1 MSVDV
6 KIITVA
12 ILLCIVTAGIV
23 LFGPVQSTEIEA
35 IAESASAIITAAS
48 IIILVI
54 HNRKAAKQNTEAM
67 IRSEWAILHA
77 ERQRLESDMTQIRIQ
92 TSPVRR
98 ESREDQIRGRI
109 YEVSEYM
116 TKMLEDYPDVFPNL
130 ALFTRQDKPNKEQ
143 QATNTDT

>member
-23 LFGPVQSTEIEA
+23 LFGPVQSTKIEA

-48 IIILVI
+48 IIILVR
-54 HNRKAAKQNTEAM
+54 HNREAAKQNTEAT

-77 ERQRLESDMTQIRIQ
+77 ERQRLESDVTECRIAA
-92 TSPVRR
+92 SSEVRGAR
-98 ESREDQIRGRI
+98 EGQLKERI
-109 YEVSEYM
+109 NKVSEYM
-116 TKMLEDYPDVFPNL
+116 DKMLKDYPDVFPNL